1 MGYSPFY
8 FLGQAFK
15 NLKRNCGTAIASML
29 VLVAC
34 LLVTGTFYALNEN
47 INYNLEGVGG
57 LNRILVYI
65 NEDCTDSRIR
75 EIKEQ
80 AQQLKNAASV
90 RLITKEEAL
99 EDEMNKLGEE
109 NEDLFKWLEEGENPY
124 RASLEVEYK
133 NGDRVA
139 ELEEQLGAIDG
150 VDSVASRNDLALKVN
165 NVKTAVSRV
174 FLGMVALLLAVSIFV
189 IVTTVRL
196 ALANRR
202 KEIEVMR
209 YVGATG
215 FFITTPFLTEGV
227 LIGLFSSLIA
237 FGLQQYLY
245 SLLSSGA
252 GKNLFGLVSFLPA
265 SHFTGPLGL
274 LFLAVGVGAGLLGS
288 AISLGRYL
296 KA

>member
-47 INYNLEGVGG
+47 INYNLESVGG

-80 AQQLKNAASV
+80 AQQLENAASV

-150 VDSVASRNDLALKVN
+150 VD
-165 NVKTAVSRV
+165 
-174 FLGMVALLLAVSIFV
+174 
-189 IVTTVRL
+189 
-196 ALANRR
+196 
-202 KEIEVMR
+202 
-209 YVGATG
+209 
-215 FFITTPFLTEGV
+215 
-227 LIGLFSSLIA
+227 
-237 FGLQQYLY
+237 
-245 SLLSSGA
+245 
-252 GKNLFGLVSFLPA
+252 
-265 SHFTGPLGL
+265 
-274 LFLAVGVGAGLLGS
+274 
-288 AISLGRYL
+288 
-296 KA
+296 

>member
-80 AQQLKNAASV
+80 AQQLENAASV

-174 FLGMVALLLAVSIFV
+174 FLGMVALLLVVSIFV

-215 FFITTPFLTEGV
+215 FFITTPFLT
-227 LIGLFSSLIA
+227 
-237 FGLQQYLY
+237 YLY

>member
-1 MGYSPFY
+1 
-8 FLGQAFK
+8 
-15 NLKRNCGTAIASML
+15 
-29 VLVAC
+29 
-34 LLVTGTFYALNEN
+34 
-47 INYNLEGVGG
+47 
-57 LNRILVYI
+57 
-65 NEDCTDSRIR
+65 
-75 EIKEQ
+75 
-80 AQQLKNAASV
+80 
-90 RLITKEEAL
+90 
-99 EDEMNKLGEE
+99 
-109 NEDLFKWLEEGENPY
+109 
-124 RASLEVEYK
+124 
-133 NGDRVA
+133 
-139 ELEEQLGAIDG
+139 
-150 VDSVASRNDLALKVN
+150 
-165 NVKTAVSRV
+165 
-174 FLGMVALLLAVSIFV
+174 MVALLLAVSIFV

>member
-1 MGYSPFY
+1 
-8 FLGQAFK
+8 
-15 NLKRNCGTAIASML
+15 
-29 VLVAC
+29 
-34 LLVTGTFYALNEN
+34 
-47 INYNLEGVGG
+47 
-57 LNRILVYI
+57 
-65 NEDCTDSRIR
+65 
-75 EIKEQ
+75 
-80 AQQLKNAASV
+80 
-90 RLITKEEAL
+90 
-99 EDEMNKLGEE
+99 MNKLGEE

-150 VDSVASRNDLALKVN
+150 VDSVVSRNDLALKVN

-174 FLGMVALLLAVSIFV
+174 FLGMMALLLVVSIFV

>member
-1 MGYSPFY
+1 M
-8 FLGQAFK
+8 
-15 NLKRNCGTAIASML
+15 
-29 VLVAC
+29 
-34 LLVTGTFYALNEN
+34 
-47 INYNLEGVGG
+47 
-57 LNRILVYI
+57 
-65 NEDCTDSRIR
+65 
-75 EIKEQ
+75 
-80 AQQLKNAASV
+80 